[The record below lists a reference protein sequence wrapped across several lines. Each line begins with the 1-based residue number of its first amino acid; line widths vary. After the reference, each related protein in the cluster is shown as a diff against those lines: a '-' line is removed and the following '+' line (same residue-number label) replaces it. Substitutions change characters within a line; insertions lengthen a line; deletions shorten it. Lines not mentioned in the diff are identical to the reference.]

1 MVKVGETSAPVVET
15 VGPALYPRLDRKDY
29 GLWALNMEVAMEAAE
44 IWEAVDP
51 GGNDYVKGG
60 AKYTKDRKALTAIYS
75 VVPKDVMQHLV
86 GKKSAKDAWETIKTL
101 HQGHARVREAHLQTL
116 TKSYED
122 LKMEESET
130 VDQFAARFVTLI
142 NAIRGYG
149 ERLDEV
155 KNVRRFLR
163 AAPAR
168 HMQIV
173 TSIEQCLDLNTLTVE
188 DLVGRFKAH
197 DERIRLSFDDPDQ
210 SEHLMLTKQQWMTL
224 SKEKQGGSTS
234 RSNGKEKQRPAKKY
248 IAEEEEDDEAPPRRK
263 FDIKKVRCH
272 KCGKLGHFK
281 SDCREPPKE
290 RAFMAQQGDD
300 GPMMLMLEECEQMDK
315 EELGP
320 PVSAMEIVTL
330 VEEKVYLHD
339 KRGTK
344 TGGNVWCLDTGAS
357 NHMTGD
363 KSLFSELDLSVGG
376 TVRFG
381 DGSTV
386 DIAGRGNVL
395 LEMQYGGPK
404 VLTNVYYIPK
414 LKRNII
420 SLGTLAERGCKIVIE
435 DDYLWGYDRQ
445 RKLMMKVERSKNR
458 LYYLDLDRVDTICDG
473 FVVGKQRNAPFPRG
487 STFVTHE
494 GGIDIPA
501 KNPEKRHARYMPRLC
516 QEVLNFAVA
525 SINEGCTCTGQPEGS
540 ATLGSNQASSSGPRW
555 PEVGGP
561 EGSGSPGEDPSGGL
575 AKGEG
580 QSSSVT
586 RLNNALDVRLE
597 TCGSIANRPS
607 SLCVVKPE
615 EAPRE
620 ELDPEK
626 APGAHVPEG
635 IGPVRRCLGQKDRP
649 ETYEL
654 EDGSF
659 KERSEISVA
668 SHASH
673 ERKLAFFGKL
683 RELATRYMFS
693 FGQEYRPA
701 VNRVGYSST
710 REDFVE
716 REYLFTKEEVKAEDA
731 DKDGN
736 HQAME
741 KPVKRSTD
749 RYRLLSSL
757 TPESTRRVGPV
768 LTKTR
773 GLTVRIETRG
783 GAVSATEASPPFA
796 GVETLGMLPRMTHDD
811 DGGADGDAICGGSW
825 AWAWAGMATKRRMAM
840 EKAELSVV
848 WLWPVVVWKKAQR
861 AWQPSEFERPVSLP
875 TLLLQC
881 HFFSAALP
889 PTAVHLMDEGMKRI
903 AQ

>member
-404 VLTNVYYIPK
+404 KK
-414 LKRNII
+414 LLVRSWI
-420 SLGTLAERGCKIVIE
+420 
-435 DDYLWGYDRQ
+435 Q
-445 RKLMMKVERSKNR
+445 RKHQGLTSQKELALSNNAAEDGRSVC
-458 LYYLDLDRVDTICDG
+458 LDRRAAS
-473 FVVGKQRNAPFPRG
+473 RNAVWAVTVDLCEATATTHVLLRG
-487 STFVTHE
+487 AYGRYLGAPDATAGCSCLPTCRAAAQR
-494 GGIDIPA
+494 D
-501 KNPEKRHARYMPRLC
+501 RHGERVLALLWRPCPTTRQGVFRLC
-516 QEVLNFAVA
+516 
-525 SINEGCTCTGQPEGS
+525 
-540 ATLGSNQASSSGPRW
+540 
-555 PEVGGP
+555 
-561 EGSGSPGEDPSGGL
+561 DPSGRYLRANPGCLLPPCRRGVSVSACAGASRGL
-575 AKGEG
+575 GKAIQWVFEPVPRGARPLLQRPPESLWG
-580 QSSSVT
+580 
-586 RLNNALDVRLE
+586 RLF
-597 TCGSIANRPS
+597 
-607 SLCVVKPE
+607 
-615 EAPRE
+615 
-620 ELDPEK
+620 
-626 APGAHVPEG
+626 AHVPLSGLCMRWFSGREIRWQRADESG
-635 IGPVRRCLGQKDRP
+635 AIS
-649 ETYEL
+649 
-654 EDGSF
+654 EDNW
-659 KERSEISVA
+659 R
-668 SHASH
+668 
-673 ERKLAFFGKL
+673 
-683 RELATRYMFS
+683 
-693 FGQEYRPA
+693 
-701 VNRVGYSST
+701 ST
-710 REDFVE
+710 RFTGRHTILLE
-716 REYLFTKEEVKAEDA
+716 RQL
-731 DKDGN
+731 
-736 HQAME
+736 
-741 KPVKRSTD
+741 
-749 RYRLLSSL
+749 
-757 TPESTRRVGPV
+757 VG
-768 LTKTR
+768 L
-773 GLTVRIETRG
+773 
-783 GAVSATEASPPFA
+783 
-796 GVETLGMLPRMTHDD
+796 LPRE
-811 DGGADGDAICGGSW
+811 IGSHPKYTVCVR
-825 AWAWAGMATKRRMAM
+825 AG
-840 EKAELSVV
+840 LSG
-848 WLWPVVVWKKAQR
+848 
-861 AWQPSEFERPVSLP
+861 LP
-875 TLLLQC
+875 TPLAIDLPRSREPLNVVLFAPTGQ
-881 HFFSAALP
+881 SAKL
-889 PTAVHLMDEGMKRI
+889 TSFLYL
-903 AQ
+903 